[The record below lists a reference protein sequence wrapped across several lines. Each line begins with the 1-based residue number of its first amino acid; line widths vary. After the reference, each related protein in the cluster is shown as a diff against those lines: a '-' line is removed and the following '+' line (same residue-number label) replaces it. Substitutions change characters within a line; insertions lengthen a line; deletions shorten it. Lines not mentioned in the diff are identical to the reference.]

1 MFTKI
6 VQDNEKRFNSRYEE
20 MLLERGITSV
30 ATVEFKW
37 MNDESLSEE
46 VFFSAFSEFL
56 CPLYAPQSYF

>member
-1 MFTKI
+1 MPTKI
-6 VQDNEKRFNSRYEE
+6 VQGGEQFNFRYEE

-46 VFFSAFSEFL
+46 FIKVKL
-56 CPLYAPQSYF
+56 RL